1 VRKDETKK
9 KGETTTTTTTTTEML
24 LDERKRALKMLPPRT
39 HFKKKSNTHTHTHT
53 RKRMCV
59 RYDLAQQDR
68 IELTNSGLSTARL
81 SHEKNRFL
89 MLNAAP
95 HKGKQTLQGLREHH
109 VF

>member
-1 VRKDETKK
+1 
-9 KGETTTTTTTTTEML
+9 
-24 LDERKRALKMLPPRT
+24 
-39 HFKKKSNTHTHTHT
+39 
-53 RKRMCV
+53 MCV